1 VKADRGNPTSGDVV
15 IGDNAIG
22 NLAICLT
29 PAGVAALAVVR
40 LCGPGVD
47 GFLARH
53 FNGKPAVG
61 RCVFGRIC
69 ADDGGVIDQV
79 IVVRLPDDDSYGAGA
94 DIGLHGGRYIV
105 QSFLKLAERAG
116 FEVVADGFAAASA
129 KASLAAADGDSIIE
143 REVAAHFS
151 LAATELAAELLC
163 AQAANWPLLQRAV
176 PDLETLRRILRD
188 RALWRLLHP
197 PRVAIV
203 GVPNV
208 GKSTLA
214 NALFGR
220 ERALTADLP
229 GTTRD
234 WVGGIADLDGLAVQL
249 IDTPGLRETGQ
260 SVEAEAIRRAGRVA
274 RRARVRILVLDPTQE
289 RGQQMELLGTQ
300 KPSLIVA
307 NKSDCPARWP
317 PPAEAI
323 LTAAT
328 IGRGVDELRWRIR
341 EVLACGDLSPAVPR
355 WWTRRQRHWLIEQ
368 IRMREYVD

>member
-1 VKADRGNPTSGDVV
+1 MCV
-15 IGDNAIG
+15 
-22 NLAICLT
+22 T

-47 GFLARH
+47 GFLAKH
-53 FNGKPAVG
+53 FSGKPAVG
-61 RCVFGRIC
+61 RCAFGRIC
-69 ADDGGVIDQV
+69 AEDGGVIDQV

-94 DIGLHGGRYIV
+94 DISLHGGRYIV

-116 FEVVADGFAAASA
+116 FGVLTEAE
-129 KASLAAADGDSIIE
+129 ASLAAADGDSIIE
-143 REVAAHFS
+143 REVAAHLQF
-151 LAATELAAELLC
+151 AATELAAELLC
-163 AQAANWPLLQRAV
+163 AQVANWPALQRAV
-176 PDLETLRRILRD
+176 PDLEKLRRILRD

-289 RGQQMELLGTQ
+289 RGLQMELLGTQ

-307 NKSDCPARWP
+307 NKSDRPARWP
-317 PPAEAI
+317 PPAGAI

-328 IGRGVDELRWRIR
+328 MGRGVDELRWRIR

-355 WWTRRQRHWLIEQ
+355 WWTRRQRHWLIGE
-368 IRMREYVD
+368 ILKRA